1 MFGRKNKTSAA
12 ADEQP
17 DRFEDLR
24 GDAPEPAVADERDDE
39 FEVTEERGPYD
50 ATEFDA
56 ADLEEEA
63 ASRLDLGS
71 VLVPM
76 PEGGQIQVEM
86 APDGSPQAIH
96 LVTQHGRITVAAYA
110 APKSPGQW
118 REVAGDLAE
127 SLRADNAAVSVEG
140 GPWGR
145 ELHAV
150 TPNADLRFIGIDGY
164 RWMIRCVA
172 AGPTGTAGVDSAL
185 AETAREVL
193 RETIVKR
200 GDEPNPVRT
209 PLPVVL
215 PQALAEQLVAAQQQQ
230 MEAQQQQLE
239 AQQQQLQQQAL
250 AEQQAAVAEAVL
262 EQQAQPEPPEERPG
276 GSGSAMQQLGR

>member
-1 MFGRKNKTSAA
+1 MFGRKKKESA

-24 GDAPEPAVADERDDE
+24 GDAPEPAAVVERDDE
-39 FEVTEERGPYD
+39 FEVTEDRGPYD
-50 ATEFDA
+50 ASEFEA
-56 ADLEEEA
+56 AELEEEA
-63 ASRLDLGS
+63 AGRLDLGS
-71 VLVPM
+71 LLVPM

-86 APDGSPQAIH
+86 APDGSPQAVH

-118 REVAGDLAE
+118 RDVAGDLAE

-172 AGPTGTAGVDSAL
+172 AGPAGTAGIDSPL

-230 MEAQQQQLE
+230 MLAQQQQM
-239 AQQQQLQQQAL
+239 QQQAL
-250 AEQQAAVAEAVL
+250 AEQQQVLAEQQAAVTEAVL
-262 EQQAQPEPPEERPG
+262 EQQAPPEPPEERPG